1 MNKPTKKSSQATR
14 ANKRKAKAK
23 AWRKRQRARAT
34 GLKTAGSR
42 RRAGL

>member
-1 MNKPTKKSSQATR
+1 MRKPTKKSSQNIR

-23 AWRKRQRARAT
+23 AWRRRQRTRAT